1 MDTSEMKRL
10 IEIYKQKLIDKE
22 DLTNGNVVTTWGVDE
37 RGKLFL
43 LKDENK
49 RNKNLKKNW
58 TKKSVLSS
66 HASRF
71 QQCCVLTGCRRKTM
85 PAAEEKKTSR
95 MCSDTRNGARVSSR
109 VVFSIFVLSHQPD
122 WLIELRRLTNLNSL
136 KVFEFLFLQF
146 SRMEKRLTAR

>member
-1 MDTSEMKRL
+1 MPHVFS
-10 IEIYKQKLIDKE
+10 
-22 DLTNGNVVTTWGVDE
+22 NAHV
-37 RGKLFL
+37 
-43 LKDENK
+43 
-49 RNKNLKKNW
+49 
-58 TKKSVLSS
+58 
-66 HASRF
+66 
-71 QQCCVLTGCRRKTM
+71 CVLTGCRRKTM